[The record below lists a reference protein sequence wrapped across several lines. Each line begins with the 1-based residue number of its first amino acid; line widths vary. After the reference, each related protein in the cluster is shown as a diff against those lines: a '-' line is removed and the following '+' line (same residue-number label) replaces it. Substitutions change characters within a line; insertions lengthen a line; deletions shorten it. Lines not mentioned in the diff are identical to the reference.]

1 MPPKLGVMQVRL
13 LGPVDV
19 VVGGEARAV
28 PGLRRKAVL
37 AVLALQHG
45 QIVSRERLAALTWGE
60 PVPPNAGKTLQ
71 VHVSYLRGALGGK
84 TAIRARPPGYV
95 LDLGEDGTD
104 VLRARRLLGQGA
116 RPDDPGQDVAR
127 LREALS
133 LWRGQP
139 LADIAG
145 LDWLEDQ
152 AGQLEQLRL
161 RVEVALAE
169 ARLAAGE
176 HEALLPDL
184 DRLAAGHPLDEP
196 VHAHLMLAL
205 HRSGR
210 GITGRGARRL
220 PAAAPRAR
228 RGAWHRSRPGTA

>member
-1 MPPKLGVMQVRL
+1 MQVRL

-19 VVGGEARAV
+19 AADGAARAV

-37 AVLALQHG
+37 AVLALNHG
-45 QIVSRERLAALTWGE
+45 QIVSRARLAALTWGE
-60 PVPPNAGKTLQ
+60 PVPPTAGNTLQ
-71 VHVSYLRGALGGK
+71 VHVSYLRGVLGGK

-104 VLRARRLLGQGA
+104 VLRAQRLLRQGLLGQGTRA
-116 RPDDPGQDVAR
+116 DDLGQNAAW

-139 LADIAG
+139 LADITG
-145 LDWLEDQ
+145 LDWLEEQ
-152 AGQLEQLRL
+152 ARQLEQLRL

-176 HEALLPDL
+176 HETLLPDL
-184 DRLAAGHPLDEP
+184 GRLAAGHPLDEP
-196 VHAHLMLAL
+196 IHAHLM
-205 HRSGR
+205 R
-210 GITGRGARRL
+210 GTRPWLVQRTAR
-220 PAAAPRAR
+220 
-228 RGAWHRSRPGTA
+228 